1 MLSAAQIV
9 RHAVRRLGAAP
20 TFTVAC
26 ILTLALGIGATTT
39 VFTMVNGVLLQP
51 LPYDRADRLVDLAH
65 TLAIPGALHV
75 DQSDATYLLYRRD
88 NHVFADVGAY
98 RSASV
103 NLVDDDASSAGSNTA
118 MRTPAAFA
126 SASVFRVLRVGAR
139 MGRTIGETDDSP
151 SAPPIA
157 VVSWQLWQRAFGGD
171 RAIVGRRV
179 TIDGVLREVVGVMP
193 PTFHFP
199 SAETAVWLPLALD
212 PANIKSAAFD
222 YQGVARLRDGVTLAA
237 AQADMQRILP
247 HVPEAFPG
255 RLTVSAISATHMQA
269 IVRPLRDV
277 IIGDVGRTLWI
288 VLGAVGVLLAIAC
301 ANVSNL
307 FLARAESRHRELGV
321 RRALGASRMSLLADF
336 VSEAAIVALVGGLVG
351 LLLAEVGVAMLRQT
365 NAAAAIPR
373 LDEVHIDALV
383 VLVTVGLAAV
393 AALMVSALPVARVNT
408 VPLSIVLA
416 TGNRSATVGRGRHRV
431 RRALVVIQVALA
443 LVLLAAA
450 GLFTRSFAR
459 LRSVDPGFATT
470 NTVAFRMSI
479 PSVTAPSTRDAAAIV
494 ARVQDAARGIPGVT
508 AVGVVTKLPLDAEA
522 RQDSAV
528 FMEDHP
534 LKPGDIPAIR
544 EIAFATPGYFSAMSI
559 PVIAGRLYSSFDPSG
574 LPAKGPPEVVVS
586 EALAKRYWGTTQA
599 IGKRIKMNAGDP
611 WQTIVGVVGSVH
623 DEGLDQSP
631 TEEVYCPLVTLSA
644 ARVPWIPRD
653 LAFVVHTRGDASTL
667 ATEIQRVVGSSAP
680 AIPTYHLTP
689 LAELVSSATARTTFT
704 LIMLAIAGLAAT
716 LIGAVGIYGVISY
729 LVNLRTR
736 EIGVRIALGA
746 DVHSVRRYVT
756 SQALR
761 DALIGV
767 AIGLVVAVIAGRSLG
782 AVLFDVQPTDPLTL
796 AAVSVVLL
804 ATAFA
809 ASWLPARRASTLDPA
824 IALRN
829 D

>member
-1 MLSAAQIV
+1 MRSAAHIV
-9 RHAVRRLGAAP
+9 RHVIRRLGATP

-51 LPYDRADRLVDLAH
+51 LPYDHADRLVDLSH
-65 TLAIPGALHV
+65 TLAIPGVMHV

-98 RSASV
+98 RAASV
-103 NLVDDDASSAGSNTA
+103 NLVDNGASASGSNAA

-126 SASVFRVLRVGAR
+126 SGSVFRTLRVGAR
-139 MGRTIGETDDSP
+139 MGRTIGESDDSP
-151 SAPPIA
+151 SAPPVA

-171 RAIVGRRV
+171 RAIIGRQI
-179 TIDGVLREVVGVMP
+179 TIDGVLREIIGVMP

-199 SAETAVWLPLALD
+199 SAETAVWIPLALD

-222 YQGVARLRDGVTLAA
+222 YRGIARLRDGVTLAA
-237 AQADMQRILP
+237 AHADMQRILP

-336 VSEAAIVALVGGLVG
+336 VSEAAIVALVGGVLGLV
-351 LLLAEVGVAMLRQT
+351 LAAAGVAMLQHT
-365 NAAAAIPR
+365 GAGAAIPR

-383 VLVTVGLAAV
+383 VLVTVGLAAI
-393 AALMVSALPVARVNT
+393 AALIVSALPVARVNT

-416 TGNRSATVGRGRHRV
+416 SGSRSATMSRGRHRV

-443 LVLLAAA
+443 LVLLTAA

-459 LRSVDPGFATT
+459 LRSVDPGFSAS
-470 NTVAFRMSI
+470 NAIAFRMSI
-479 PSVTAPSTRDAAAIV
+479 PPVTAPGTRDAAAIV
-494 ARVQDAARGIPGVT
+494 ARVQDAASAIPGVT
-508 AVGVVTKLPLDAEA
+508 AAGVITKLPLDAEA

-534 LKPGDIPAIR
+534 LKPGEIPAIR
-544 EIAFATPGYFSAMSI
+544 EIAFATPGYFTAMRI
-559 PVIAGRLYSSFDPSG
+559 PLIAGRMFAPLDASG
-574 LPAKGPPEVVVS
+574 LPSKGPPEVVVS
-586 EALAKRYWGTTQA
+586 EAFATRYWGTTQA
-599 IGKRIKMNAGDP
+599 IGKRVKMNPGDP

-631 TEEVYCPLVTLSA
+631 TEEVYCPLVTWNA

-653 LAFVVHTRGDASTL
+653 LAFVVRTRGDASTL
-667 ATEIQRVVGSSAP
+667 ASEVQRVVASSAP
-680 AIPTYHLTP
+680 TIPAYHLTP
-689 LAELVSSATARTTFT
+689 LSELVSNATARTTFT
-704 LIMLAIAGLAAT
+704 LILLAIAGIAAT

-746 DVHSVRRYVT
+746 DASAVRRHVT

-767 AIGLVVAVIAGRSLG
+767 AIGLVVAVVASRSLG
-782 AVLFDVQPTDPLTL
+782 AVLFDVRPTDPLTL
-796 AAVSVVLL
+796 AVVSFVLVV
-804 ATAFA
+804 TAFA
-809 ASWLPARRASTLDPA
+809 ASWLPARRASALDPA